1 MVHQKPR
8 ILVVGSFVMDV
19 IATTEQVPGPG
30 QTVYGKSFHTAPGGK
45 GANQALQC
53 ARLGAEVTM
62 VGCVG
67 DDLFGRQLLE
77 PLQNAGVDTGH
88 VIVRSD
94 CHSGVGHVTLAV
106 SGHTAQNRI
115 IVIPGAN
122 LTLKASEVSW
132 LREQIAEY
140 DLVLLQLEIPLEVN
154 LAVARFAREA
164 GVPAILNPAPAG
176 GAG

>member
-30 QTVYGKSFHTAPGGK
+30 QTVYGSPSTPPPRARAPIRPFSVRGW
-45 GANQALQC
+45 
-53 ARLGAEVTM
+53 ARRSQWLAAWGMICLA
-62 VGCVG
+62 GSSW
-67 DDLFGRQLLE
+67 E